1 MTARSVR
8 LPTPTPASGQHPTC
22 LPQLLSTTV
31 PWPLFCPSVCK
42 AAVPRSSV
50 RHPSIPLTCLTFI
63 QKVLGRGPEPQNC
76 RPSSSWPAQGPLFLA
91 LVSFLVLL
99 PLAMSSL
106 SSLLISFLLLPL
118 LPAVFLSASQA
129 QHSMGDGSGVWDSP
143 GSQVNPRMS
152 S

>member
-8 LPTPTPASGQHPTC
+8 LPTPTPTSGQHPTC

-31 PWPLFCPSVCK
+31 PWPLFCPSVFN

-63 QKVLGRGPEPQNC
+63 QKVLGRGSEPQNC

-99 PLAMSSL
+99 PPAMSSL
-106 SSLLISFLLLPL
+106 SCLLISFLLLPL
-118 LPAVFLSASQA
+118 LPAVFSVRLRLNIRWV
-129 QHSMGDGSGVWDSP
+129 MDLESGTLL
-143 GSQVNPRMS
+143 GLR
-152 S
+152 